1 MKKEESAKFLKL
13 CLADALL
20 KMMKMQSYDSIN
32 VKAVCEQAGVG
43 RTTFYRYFDKKS
55 SKEDLLVFKLV
66 YEWKAYNERHKEEV
80 AKDGTMEMLR
90 FVYENRNL
98 FRLMYKNGLV
108 TAIMKVFDDINDW
121 TEEKNTAYLRAFFV
135 YGYFGVVYQ
144 WIKYDFDETP
154 EQIQKHT
161 VEVILH
167 AMQEKQNE
175 A

>member
-1 MKKEESAKFLKL
+1 MKKESSTKFLKL

-20 KMMKMQSYDSIN
+20 KMMETQNYDSIN
-32 VKAVCEQAGVG
+32 ITAVCEQAGVG
-43 RTTFYRYFDKKS
+43 RTTYYRYFDKKS

-66 YEWKAYNERHKEEV
+66 HEWKAYNEKHKEEA

-90 FVYENRNL
+90 FAYENRTL

-108 TAIMKVFDDINDW
+108 TAIMKVFDAVSDW

-154 EQIQKHT
+154 EQIQKHIAET
-161 VEVILH
+161 ILK
-167 AMQEKQNE
+167 AVANDQNN
-175 A
+175 

>member
-1 MKKEESAKFLKL
+1 MRKEESTKFLKL

-20 KMMKMQSYDSIN
+20 KMMETQSYDSVN
-32 VKAVCEQAGVG
+32 VNAVCERAGVG
-43 RTTFYRYFDKKS
+43 RTTYYRYFDKKS

-66 YEWKAYNERHKEEV
+66 HEWKAYNEKHKEEII
-80 AKDGTMEMLR
+80 KDGTMEMLR
-90 FVYENRNL
+90 FVYENRSL

-108 TAIMKVFDDINDW
+108 TAIMKVFDEVSDW

-161 VEVILH
+161 AESIL
-167 AMQEKQNE
+167 KVVTDYQNN
-175 A
+175 

>member
-1 MKKEESAKFLKL
+1 MKKESCTKFLKL

-20 KMMKMQSYDSIN
+20 KMMETQNYDSIN
-32 VKAVCEQAGVG
+32 ITAVCEQAGVG
-43 RTTFYRYFDKKS
+43 RTTYYRYFDKKS

-66 YEWKAYNERHKEEV
+66 HEWKTYNEKHKEEA

-90 FVYENRNL
+90 FAYENRTL

-108 TAIMKVFDDINDW
+108 TAIMKVFDEVSDW
-121 TEEKNTAYLRAFFV
+121 HEEKNAAYLRAFFV

-161 VEVILH
+161 AELILE
-167 AMQEKQNE
+167 AVKNNQNN
-175 A
+175 